1 MLKESFLL
9 IMRNLTQRKL
19 RSALT
24 TLGVII
30 GIAAIV
36 AMVSAT
42 QGVST
47 YITNELEKLQGDRI
61 IITPA
66 RARLGDLTP
75 VTANLTERDVDEV
88 SRISGVDV
96 AYGQIELT
104 YILEFEGEASRL
116 SIVGISPSAYQKL
129 DTLGMEAG
137 RYLKDTDLF
146 SAVIGYSV
154 AHDTFKNEVGLR
166 KRLFIKGTEFQVVGI
181 HKKAG
186 GAFSQAD
193 LSVYVP
199 KDAMRETFNLD
210 KYSVGSI
217 IVGVKKEADIN
228 EVADRIEDALRRLHR
243 VPKGEEDFTV
253 VTPEYVRSI
262 VGQIT
267 GLLSVLL
274 GGVAG
279 ISLVVGT
286 IGITNIMYVTVSE
299 RTREIG
305 VMKAIGATNRDILSL
320 FIIESGFISLLGGVI
335 GILLGLGL
343 GEGILYLAHIAL
355 GTIQM
360 PRGAATIQLVQPH
373 IVIMPELI
381 VGVIVLS
388 FLVGVFAGLFPARKA
403 SNLDPI
409 VALRYE

>member
-1 MLKESFLL
+1 MLRESLF
-9 IMRNLTQRKL
+9 IIIRNLTQRKL

-42 QGVST
+42 QGVSS
-47 YITNELEKLQGDRI
+47 YISNELEKLQGDRI
-61 IITPA
+61 IITPVQSQ
-66 RARLGDLTP
+66 LGGILPTA
-75 VTANLTERDVDEV
+75 ANLTERDVEEV
-88 SRISGVDV
+88 SKVSGINV
-96 AYGQIELT
+96 AYGQIERT
-104 YILEFEGEASRL
+104 YAVEFQGEVSSFRV
-116 SIVGISPSAYQKL
+116 VGISPSAYEKL
-129 DTLGMEAG
+129 DTLGMDAG
-137 RYLKDTDLF
+137 RYLKETDRY
-146 SAVIGYSV
+146 SAVVGYSV
-154 AHDTFKNEVGLR
+154 AYDTFKSEIGLR
-166 KRLFIKGTEFQVVGI
+166 KKIFIKGVEFQVVGI

-186 GAFSQAD
+186 GAFTQTD
-193 LSVYVP
+193 LSVYIP
-199 KDAMRETFNLD
+199 KDVMREIFNLD
-210 KYSVGSI
+210 KDSVGSI
-217 IVGVKKEADIN
+217 IVGIKKEADIN
-228 EVADRIEDALRRLHR
+228 EVAGRIEDAIRRLHK

-253 VTPEYVRSI
+253 ITPEYVRSI

-274 GGVAG
+274 GGIAG

-305 VMKAIGATNRDILSL
+305 VMKAIGATNRDILRL
-320 FIIESGFISLLGGVI
+320 FILESGFISLLGGVI

-360 PRGAATIQLVQPH
+360 PRGGGAIQLVQPH
-373 IVIMPELI
+373 IVVMPELI
-381 VGVIVLS
+381 MGVIILS

-403 SNLDPI
+403 ANLDPI